1 MFHVS
6 AHKKNIKYLNFL
18 VDLKSVQ
25 LDMVVKME

>member
-1 MFHVS
+1 MFRHM
-6 AHKKNIKYLNFL
+6 KNIKYLNFL